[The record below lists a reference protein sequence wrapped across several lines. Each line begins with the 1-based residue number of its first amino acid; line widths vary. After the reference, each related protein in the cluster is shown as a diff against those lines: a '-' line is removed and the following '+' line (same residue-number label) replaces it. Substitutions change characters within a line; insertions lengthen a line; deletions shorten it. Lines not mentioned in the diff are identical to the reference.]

1 MKFKMFFFYFSMKLK
16 SIKLYCFL
24 PSKTWFNSFKVI
36 SANQQSIRLNERRII
51 TQVKSGKTFVFN
63 HISSGFF
70 FSCVRSFQ
78 LNLFGTP
85 IVVVEGLGIL
95 GSRSTGKRTET
106 VVVGQLCG
114 AAEKKNFHQLKQKSE
129 KS

>member
-70 FSCVRSFQ
+70 FLRSFLPIKPFRHPHRRRRGTGNSGFSVDRKTDGNRRRRAIVRS
-78 LNLFGTP
+78 G
-85 IVVVEGLGIL
+85 
-95 GSRSTGKRTET
+95 R
-106 VVVGQLCG
+106 
-114 AAEKKNFHQLKQKSE
+114 KKNFHQLKQKSE